1 MSTAAA
7 YLLDTNVVLH
17 ATRQASP
24 FSAAVDAQFQLR
36 QSLFRPAI
44 CEVTVAELWAF
55 AESTK
60 WGEKRKQLLT
70 RTIDQCLVVPISSP
84 QIHRRW
90 AELYSHALA
99 NGLAIQHDH
108 NDVWIAATASVGGF
122 QLLSADRKAFLPLR
136 GTPWVDVIVLDP
148 KTGMIIP

>member
-36 QSLFRPAI
+36 QSGFRPAV

-55 AESTK
+55 AQSSK
-60 WGEKRKQLLT
+60 WGDKRRALLKQTL
-70 RTIDQCLVVPISSP
+70 DQFLIIPISR
-84 QIHRRW
+84 Q
-90 AELYSHALA
+90 
-99 NGLAIQHDH
+99 DH
-108 NDVWIAATASVGGF
+108 NDIWIAATAHVAGF
-122 QLLSADRKAFLPLR
+122 RLLPLMAPPFFR
-136 GTPWVDVIVLDP
+136 FGGRHGL
-148 KTGMIIP
+148 M